1 MATWALGHCFSLGWY
16 CFLRT
21 VRKLEEIL
29 WGCYS
34 EEGREYI
41 VGVGWGG
48 MIRDEMS
55 DAWGGPK

>member
-21 VRKLEEIL
+21 VWKLGEIL
-29 WGCYS
+29 WSCYS
-34 EEGREYI
+34 DEGREYI
-41 VGVGWGG
+41 VGDREG

-55 DAWGGPK
+55 DAWGSPK